1 VKSRITWRNRSRPA
15 LHFTPRA
22 GWINDPH
29 GVVFAGGRYHLFYQ
43 YNAAG
48 TVWDPA
54 IAWGHA
60 TSPDL
65 VSWTEQ
71 PVALAPEGTEVGCW
85 SGAVVPDPP
94 TLFYTR
100 IVSGDPAHG
109 QIARAVGTPDLSSW
123 RRDKAGSVIATPPE
137 GVVEFRDPMVFPAG
151 DGWRMVV
158 GGQLADG
165 PGALLQYRSADLI
178 TWSYDGVLT
187 ADAGP
192 SMWEC
197 PQLFPLDGTWV
208 LIVSVMRDGVAEAVE
223 YALGDYDGTRFTA
236 RTRGRFGHGDQMY
249 ATTAFTDADGRRCVM
264 SWLRERGNA
273 APTGS
278 PWAGAI
284 SVPWVLRVD
293 GDRLVAAPHPNL
305 PTAAGPALALELDGT
320 GVVAV
325 GDVTVRLDRSVT
337 ISAGAAPL
345 LTMERGAGPVWL
357 LADADLIEVVVDGVA
372 GIGTARCPVDPAA
385 DVLIEG
391 PATAR
396 INRFAAVPNGQS
408 RRHAST

>member
-1 VKSRITWRNRSRPA
+1 
-15 LHFTPRA
+15 
-22 GWINDPH
+22 
-29 GVVFAGGRYHLFYQ
+29 
-43 YNAAG
+43 
-48 TVWDPA
+48 
-54 IAWGHA
+54 
-60 TSPDL
+60 
-65 VSWTEQ
+65 
-71 PVALAPEGTEVGCW
+71 
-85 SGAVVPDPP
+85 
-94 TLFYTR
+94 
-100 IVSGDPAHG
+100 
-109 QIARAVGTPDLSSW
+109 
-123 RRDKAGSVIATPPE
+123 
-137 GVVEFRDPMVFPAG
+137 
-151 DGWRMVV
+151 
-158 GGQLADG
+158 
-165 PGALLQYRSADLI
+165 
-178 TWSYDGVLT
+178 
-187 ADAGP
+187 
-192 SMWEC
+192 
-197 PQLFPLDGTWV
+197 
-208 LIVSVMRDGVAEAVE
+208 
-223 YALGDYDGTRFTA
+223 
-236 RTRGRFGHGDQMY
+236 MY

-305 PTAAGPALALELDGT
+305 PAAAGPALALELDGT

-396 INRFAAVPNGQS
+396 ITRFAAVPNGQS